1 MNLQTRIIIYLA
13 PLILLLGIVDGF
25 AQSDTI
31 LITGSKQ
38 ISSVATDI
46 NTLRRLP
53 DDPKLHLSPTLDLEL
68 ERLLQGWYEGYA
80 RMSTSPYDKRED
92 QISPSV
98 HDSVYIDMLDK
109 LPSAIRMSY
118 NELVREGIEL
128 YLYKRRSLL
137 SSMLSLGDLYFPEI
151 EMALDRNKLP
161 LELKYLAVVESA
173 LNPSAVSPMGAAGLW
188 QFMLPTG
195 RIYGLTINS
204 LVDERLD
211 PIKSTEAACKLLKEL
226 YKLYNDW
233 FLVMAAYNCGPGNVN
248 KAIRR
253 AGVKTPTFW
262 NVYPYLPKETRR
274 YVPLFIGAYFSMY
287 YHREM
292 GVERRDLG
300 KPLATDYY
308 SVTEA
313 LSFDKLSQLSG
324 ISRELI
330 ASYNPHFK
338 RGIIPG
344 NTEPCMVR
352 LPISGIMRLAGRGEL
367 PSSQELTVELTAKT
381 DHLEKD
387 ADQEEMLRGKKPK
400 ATTKVKHHIVKKGQ
414 TLQSI
419 ARQHKVSVRQ
429 LQQWN
434 GLRSTKLKIGQRL
447 IVSNPRAR

>member
-1 MNLQTRIIIYLA
+1 MNMKSKIIRCVA
-13 PLILLLGIVDGF
+13 PLMLALSIYTVQ
-25 AQSDTI
+25 AQSDSIPPSPPKPQAART
-31 LITGSKQ
+31 S
-38 ISSVATDI
+38 TDI
-46 NTLRRLP
+46 NSLRRLP
-53 DDPKLHLSPTLDLEL
+53 DDTKLHLSPTLDLEL

-80 RMSTSPYDKRED
+80 RMSTNPYSSRGEMMT
-92 QISPSV
+92 PAV
-98 HDSVYIDMLDK
+98 HDSVYIKMLDR

-137 SSMLSLGDLYFPEI
+137 SAMLSLGDLYFPEI

-226 YKLYNDW
+226 YKIYNDW

-253 AGVKTPTFW
+253 SGTKTPNFW

-287 YHREM
+287 YHKEM
-292 GVERRDLG
+292 GVQRRELG

-313 LSFDKLSQLSG
+313 LSFDQLAQLSG

-330 ASYNPHFK
+330 ATYNPHFR

-344 NTEPCMVR
+344 NIEPCMVR
-352 LPISGIMRLAGRGEL
+352 LPLSGIMRLAGAGDLPASEELAVEVTKAERVEQEAPKEERG
-367 PSSQELTVELTAKT
+367 
-381 DHLEKD
+381 
-387 ADQEEMLRGKKPK
+387 RGKK
-400 ATTKVKHHIVKKGQ
+400 ATSSKKVKHHIVKKGQ
-414 TLQSI
+414 TLHSI
-419 ARQHKVSVRQ
+419 AKQHGVSVKQ

-434 GLRSTKLKIGQRL
+434 GLRSTKLRAGQKL
-447 IVSNPRAR
+447 IVSK

>member
-1 MNLQTRIIIYLA
+1 MVKFKLSRVLSSLTLFLA
-13 PLILLLGIVDGF
+13 PIAGL
-25 AQSDTI
+25 AQTD
-31 LITGSKQ
+31 
-38 ISSVATDI
+38 SVQGEQLHKTTT
-46 NTLRRLP
+46 NTQTLRRLP
-53 DDPKLHLSPTLDLEL
+53 DEVKLHLSPTLDLEL

-80 RMSTSPYDKRED
+80 RMSTNPYGDKNELTSPA
-92 QISPSV
+92 V
-98 HDSVYIDMLDK
+98 HDSVYIKMLDR

-137 SSMLSLGDLYFPEI
+137 SAMLSLGDLYFPEI
-151 EMALDRNKLP
+151 EIALDRNKLP

-173 LNPSAVSPMGAAGLW
+173 LNPSVVSPMGAAGLW

-226 YKLYNDW
+226 YSIYKDW

-253 AGVKTPTFW
+253 AGVKLPTFW

-274 YVPLFIGAYFSMY
+274 YIPLFIGAYFAMY

-292 GVERRDLG
+292 GVQRRELG
-300 KPLATDYY
+300 RPLATDYY

-313 LSFDKLSQLSG
+313 LTFDKLSQLSG
-324 ISRELI
+324 VSRDLI
-330 ASYNPHFK
+330 ATYNPHFR

-344 NTEPCMVR
+344 NVEPYMVR
-352 LPISGIMRLAGRGEL
+352 LPLSGIMRLAGTDEL
-367 PSSQELTVELTAKT
+367 PSSEELTVEVISSKQTAEVKSEGENPKSKDNASPKKT
-381 DHLEKD
+381 KY
-387 ADQEEMLRGKKPK
+387 
-400 ATTKVKHHIVKKGQ
+400 HIVKRGESLY
-414 TLQSI
+414 TI
-419 ARQHKVSVRQ
+419 AKQHRITVKQ
-429 LQQWN
+429 IQQWN
-434 GLRSTKLKIGQRL
+434 GLRGTKLKVGQRL
-447 IVSNPRAR
+447 IVAK